1 MEYCRKPQGFALCGT
16 GLTRTLLSEQ
26 KAFNISANIDDNN
39 SGDSRM
45 FVVEDV
51 FPILKHVLTPKL
63 YTALQVVGIFT
74 AMSLKAQLTALAFG
88 YHLSQ
93 EMYQ

>member
-1 MEYCRKPQGFALCGT
+1 M
-16 GLTRTLLSEQ
+16 
-26 KAFNISANIDDNN
+26 
-39 SGDSRM
+39 
-45 FVVEDV
+45 VEDV

-63 YTALQVVGIFT
+63 YTALQVVGIFDFT